1 MKLSIRMN
9 TSARLRLAY
18 GIAEVLMAAA
28 VIAGGLFYGNT
39 TLAAYIY
46 HKIGEKAPILC
57 R

>member
-1 MKLSIRMN
+1 MRSGILMKLSIRMN

-28 VIAGGLFYGNT
+28 VIAGVRISFTYS
-39 TLAAYIY
+39 
-46 HKIGEKAPILC
+46 